1 MRLILFDPGF
11 VYYEPLLGKLVKTP
25 WDIEG
30 EWGDETWLRREL
42 RGADAILTANFKP
55 AWRGLA
61 RNLKAVFY
69 PGAGVAQTNP
79 NDFPAGC
86 VLSNVFEHAPP
97 IAEYVFYTMLRH
109 VTRIEEYATAF
120 REGVWSGSARVA
132 GQTHGELFGKTISL
146 LGYGTIGQQ
155 IARSAEAFGMK
166 VLIKRRNHEDPG
178 FWTDCDFLVVACPL
192 TEDTLRMI
200 GRYQLDSLRDGAMLI
215 NIARAEIADE
225 SALFTALSSGKLFAT
240 LDAWYDYP
248 TDIGQRMHGSRLP
261 FHELPNVF
269 VTPHLSAWTGNMIE
283 RRMTA
288 IAANLDRL
296 ALGQPLER
304 IVLEGTWSA

>member
-11 VYYEPLLGKLVKTP
+11 VYFEPLLRKLVKTP

-30 EWGDETWLRREL
+30 EWSDETWLRQEL
-42 RGADAILTANFKP
+42 RGADALLTSNFKP
-55 AWRGLA
+55 EWRQLA

-69 PGAGVAQTNP
+69 PGAGFAQTSSSDLP
-79 NDFPAGC
+79 EGC

-109 VTRIEEYATAF
+109 VTRIEEYAIAF

-132 GQTHGELFGKTISL
+132 GQTHGELVGKTISL

-155 IARSAEAFGMK
+155 IARRAQAFDMK
-166 VLIKRRNHEDPG
+166 ILIKRSNHEDPG
-178 FWTDCDFLVVACPL
+178 FWTDCDFLVIACPL
-192 TEDTLRMI
+192 TEHTRRMV
-200 GRYQLDSLRDGAMLI
+200 GRHQLESLRDGTMLI
-215 NIARAEIADE
+215 NVARAEIADE
-225 SALFTALSSGKLFAT
+225 SALFAALSGRKLFAA
-240 LDAWYDYP
+240 LDSWYDYP
-248 TDIGQRMHGSRLP
+248 TDIGQHMHGSRLP
-261 FHELPNVF
+261 FHELPNVLI
-269 VTPHLSAWTGNMIE
+269 TPHLSAWTSNMIE

-296 ALGQPLER
+296 ALGQPLDR
-304 IVLEGTWSA
+304 IVLKGTWSA